1 MKVAAL
7 LALPLAVLASP
18 LSARQSSTFCDDWGS
33 AVAGPYTVYNNLW
46 GKGSATSGQ
55 QCTTLSGLS
64 GNAVSWSTSWSWA
77 GGQNNVKSYPNAL
90 LAITKRPLSQV
101 SSIPSSWSWSYTGS
115 SLVANVAYD
124 LFTGNTADS
133 APAYEIMIWLGSL
146 GGAGPISATGS
157 TIANPTIAGTTWKLY
172 QGSHSQMN
180 VFSFVAPSNI
190 RSFNADLYAFVNYL
204 AANHGLPKSQIL
216 QSVGAGTEPFT
227 GSNAVF
233 TTSSYQVSV
242 S

>member
-1 MKVAAL
+1 
-7 LALPLAVLASP
+7 
-18 LSARQSSTFCDDWGS
+18 
-33 AVAGPYTVYNNLW
+33 
-46 GKGSATSGQ
+46 
-55 QCTTLSGLS
+55 
-64 GNAVSWSTSWSWA
+64 
-77 GGQNNVKSYPNAL
+77 
-90 LAITKRPLSQV
+90 
-101 SSIPSSWSWSYTGS
+101 
-115 SLVANVAYD
+115 
-124 LFTGNTADS
+124 
-133 APAYEIMIWLGSL
+133 MIWLGSL

-157 TIANPTIAGTTWKLY
+157 TIANPTIAGTTWRLY